1 MTEINFED
9 LEELYYEVG
18 VGKEEEYLLFDIL
31 AKLIAK
37 RTNYR

>member
-18 VGKEEEYLLFDIL
+18 VGKEEEYLLYSSYL
-31 AKLIAK
+31 
-37 RTNYR
+37 